1 MRSWNETECAISV
14 PKPKGQHHY
23 TPLAGRVTL
32 RNHAWA
38 RKFGWCG
45 GVGSRRADGAARYTA
60 LALDEACHHS
70 VEGSVRGSVYPERD
84 VKCRVYLRINHPPF
98 SFFQLCALTSARAFG
113 LKELVL
119 FICLFDQ
126 RLLDHTGNG
135 GFFPYGSASV
145 SAVICWFAFVE

>member
-23 TPLAGRVTL
+23 TPSAGRVTL

-45 GVGSRRADGAARYTA
+45 GVGSRHADGAARYAA

-70 VEGSVRGSVYPERD
+70 VEGSVRGSVYPERN

-98 SFFQLCALTSARAFG
+98 SFFQLCALISARAFG
-113 LKELVL
+113 LKEFVFVHL
-119 FICLFDQ
+119 FI
-126 RLLDHTGNG
+126 R
-135 GFFPYGSASV
+135 SAPT
-145 SAVICWFAFVE
+145 